1 MNDLEY
7 PNNDDRHLDL
17 LIALPKHIQRWLRV
31 DRNQV
36 CEGVIQA
43 VLGVFAALPSPDERE
58 GVTTGLDFLGLLKSE
73 GGDNALWQMGMDQ
86 LDSEVYS
93 AVAALDDDDQ
103 VALLL
108 PWVDDLDGLATDWDA
123 KEWANILRQRL
134 DAEWAPVLRSLL
146 LDRVTMC
153 DRW

>member
-7 PNNDDRHLDL
+7 PNNDDRYLDL
-17 LIALPKHIQRWLRV
+17 LISMPAHIQRWLRV
-31 DRNQV
+31 DRNHV

-43 VLGVFAALPSPDERE
+43 VLWVFAALPSPDERE
-58 GVTTGLDFLGLLKSE
+58 GVTTGLDFLSLIKTE

-93 AVAALDDDDQ
+93 AVAALNDDHQ

-108 PWVDDLDGLATDWDA
+108 PWVDDLDELATDCDA
-123 KEWANILRQRL
+123 DQWAGYLRRCDDEWR
-134 DAEWAPVLRSLL
+134 PVLRRLVM
-146 LDRVTMC
+146 DRV
-153 DRW
+153 